1 MAEDYDLPPSL
12 DDIFD
17 ILSGVPEERLFSLWY
32 KFNPDNSKASMSHR
46 HLYSIV
52 SFFLKKDKE
61 AERVARSVLK
71 ERSTNKSALYIY
83 NRVQGLVDA
92 AGREKRP
99 PENSNKDLSVEDG
112 SLLEDLALM
121 FGVLV
126 EENLCSPSV
135 RNRACRA
142 AVKAVKA
149 IKSNKQDCNMELQEI
164 VEKFRMLFGLLDFD
178 GEDGN
183 AEISALKS
191 MEEPVQGRLTTM
203 AFRTNPMTNLSQ
215 IVINPPGT
223 SEMTL
228 PSHFE
233 ISASPTASF
242 TTNLSPDDLKLSNPD
257 DCTVNSANFTT
268 VRSHNDNLPSSD
280 NCLGNGKQTHS
291 AGDQHQGELDLASLC
306 SAKGSSGDKVNEVG
320 PSECTGKTSS
330 DQIVTSK
337 SKMSQEQSTGNGK
350 CTNSIS
356 YDPSQE
362 TSKLKTSDQS
372 NSSES
377 LLAKSSSLGEHPEV
391 MESSEDTFYSFVVLH
406 VPEDIEI
413 AEEVQDKLASLGI
426 KGTTIDHL
434 AVPGRSPIK
443 CIEDAI
449 NNSAFTI
456 LLLTNNFNTQWA
468 DYEANVT
475 LMHSINNEHK
485 YNTVVPLL
493 PKKNSLR
500 TDRIPFALS
509 AIIPL
514 NENSRHFE
522 SQVKNIFKSTTLEK
536 HRRDWLQQQRQKQ
549 IHSNTNQIKEDL
561 RITRETISNER
572 KYMDHYNQLI
582 ELQKHYPFP
591 QPTSVS
597 NPGNVQGQPM
607 LHPPPYPGFYT
618 LPMPPVSL
626 NQLHSNILTPSLFQF
641 TNPSSGP
648 GGQNITV
655 NNPLQHQGQGA
666 NIIQIQNAKNVQ
678 IGDSNQMTITKCTE
692 SSESTDDDE
701 EEEEE
706 EESVNHRYM

>member
-1 MAEDYDLPPSL
+1 MAEDCDRTPSL
-12 DDIFD
+12 DDVFD
-17 ILSGVPEERLFSLWY
+17 ILSGVPEARLFSLWY
-32 KFNPDNSKASMSHR
+32 KFTPGNSKASMSHR

-61 AERVARSVLK
+61 AEKVARSVLK
-71 ERSTNKSALYIY
+71 ERSTNKSALCIY

-112 SLLEDLALM
+112 SLLADLALM

-126 EENLCSPSV
+126 EENLCSPSI

-142 AVKAVKA
+142 AIRA
-149 IKSNKQDCNMELQEI
+149 IKSNKQDCNMELQEV
-164 VEKFRMLFGLLDFD
+164 VEKFRMQFGLLDFD

-215 IVINPPGT
+215 IAINPPCT
-223 SEMTL
+223 SEITL
-228 PSHFE
+228 PTHFE

-242 TTNLSPDDLKLSNPD
+242 TTNLSPDDLELSNPD
-257 DCTVNSANFTT
+257 DCTINSANFNT
-268 VRSHNDNLPSSD
+268 VGSNNDNLPSSD
-280 NCLGNGKQTHS
+280 NCLASGKQIHDI
-291 AGDQHQGELDLASLC
+291 GDQHRGEQDLNSLC
-306 SAKGSSGDKVNEVG
+306 SAQLSSGDNVIKVG
-320 PSECTGKTSS
+320 PSQCTGRTSS

-337 SKMSQEQSTGNGK
+337 SKMSQELTEGNGK
-350 CTNSIS
+350 DTNSIS
-356 YDPSQE
+356 YDPSQK
-362 TSKLKTSDQS
+362 TSKLKASNRS

-377 LLAKSSSLGEHPEV
+377 PTAKSSSLGEPPEV
-391 MESSEDTFYSFVVLH
+391 TESSEDIFYPFVVLH

-413 AEEVQDKLASLGI
+413 AEEVRDKLESLGV

-456 LLLTNNFNTQWA
+456 LLLTNNFNTRWA

-500 TDRIPFALS
+500 TERIPFALR
-509 AIIPL
+509 AIVSL
-514 NENSRHFE
+514 NENSSHFE
-522 SQVKNIFKSTTLEK
+522 KHVKNIFKSRVLEK
-536 HRRDWLQQQRQKQ
+536 HRRGWLQQQRQKQ
-549 IHSNTNQIKEDL
+549 IHSNTNRIKQDL
-561 RITRETISNER
+561 QDTRETISNER
-572 KYMDHYNQLI
+572 KYMDLINQLN
-582 ELQKHYPFP
+582 ELKKHCPNF
-591 QPTSVS
+591 QPTFVS
-597 NPGNVQGQPM
+597 DQGNIQGQPM
-607 LHPPPYPGFYT
+607 LHPPLYPGSST
-618 LPMPPVSL
+618 LPMPPVSP
-626 NQLHSNILTPSLFQF
+626 NQLYSNILTPSLFPF

-648 GGQNITV
+648 GGQNIAV
-655 NNPLQHQGQGA
+655 NNPLPQHGQGT
-666 NIIQIQNAKNVQ
+666 NIIQIHHAKNVQ
-678 IGDSNQMTITKCTE
+678 IGDSNQMTITECIE
-692 SSESTDDDE
+692 NSESTDDDK

-706 EESVNHRYM
+706 EESVNHRHI